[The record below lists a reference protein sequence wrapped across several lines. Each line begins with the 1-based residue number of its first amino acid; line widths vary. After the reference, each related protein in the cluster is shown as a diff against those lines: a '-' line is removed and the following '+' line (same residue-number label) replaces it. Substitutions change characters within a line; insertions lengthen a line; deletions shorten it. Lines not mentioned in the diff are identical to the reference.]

1 MSDVAKILEVLA
13 AQEESR
19 VQQEALQSLNV
30 TIPFITVYSSKF
42 MSISGDQQRQYL
54 MHINAEHIQLLRIAE
69 QNRRSNPSEL
79 YKAVLI
85 LKGERKTH
93 AQIADALQISP
104 AYVNK
109 IITVTRKAAI
119 AAGLQ

>member
-1 MSDVAKILEVLA
+1 
-13 AQEESR
+13 
-19 VQQEALQSLNV
+19 
-30 TIPFITVYSSKF
+30 
-42 MSISGDQQRQYL
+42 

-69 QNRRSNPSEL
+69 RNRRSNPSEL

-109 IITVTRKAAI
+109 IITVTRKAAN
-119 AAGLQ
+119 AAGL